1 MTSRI
6 LRLGIAF
13 AVVVAL
19 IGAVGLVG
27 AEMHSNTT
35 GDDAGDSQIADMG
48 DHMPGEM
55 TDRMGGTE
63 HMSGDMANHM
73 DGDMADRMD
82 GNVMQDHMGTHD
94 HGGHHDGEH
103 GHC

>member
-35 GDDAGDSQIADMG
+35 DDDAGGAQMADMAE
-48 DHMPGEM
+48 HMP
-55 TDRMGGTE
+55 
-63 HMSGDMANHM
+63 GDMANHM
-73 DGDMADRMD
+73 DGDMADHMD
-82 GNVMQDHMGTHD
+82 GDMADHMDGDMMQDHMGTHD
-94 HGGHHDGEH
+94 HGEHHDGEH